1 MAILKVRKSES
12 SFVAPTE
19 GWHEVTI
26 LSADRG
32 MYPTGNKSKYIDL
45 RFEEFPEQ
53 VKLRVH
59 QTFDDD
65 GAEWKILGVF
75 RYANAGISEIF
86 ATEDG
91 LEAQMNIDDKPE
103 HLIGCKIN
111 VYVYKNAKGY
121 TDISDK
127 VAPTVFKNDWEAYDK
142 AGVEEAKKYI
152 YEKKI
157 KTYIADKRYNPDA
170 DDSWDA
176 GPPTENGAPEVEVE
190 AKTTETTEEE
200 SWV

>member
-1 MAILKVRKSES
+1 MAILKVKKSES
-12 SFVAPTE
+12 SFIAPTE

-26 LSADRG
+26 ASAARG
-32 MYPTGNKSKYIDL
+32 EYSVGKKNKYIDL

-59 QTFDDD
+59 QAFDDD
-65 GAEWKILGVF
+65 KNEWKILTVF
-75 RYANAGISEIF
+75 RKANAGISEIF
-86 ATEDG
+86 ETENG

-127 VAPTVFKNDWEAYDK
+127 VAPAVFKNDWESYDK
-142 AGVEEAKKYI
+142 AGVEEAKKFT
-152 YEKKI
+152 YENQI
-157 KTYIADKRYNPDA
+157 KAYIADKRYNPDA
-170 DDSWDA
+170 DDSWDS
-176 GPPTENGAPEVEVE
+176 GPPDLTTDNGIPDVS
-190 AKTTETTEEE
+190 TETTEKE
-200 SWV
+200 SWL

>member
-1 MAILKVRKSES
+1 
-12 SFVAPTE
+12 
-19 GWHEVTI
+19 
-26 LSADRG
+26 
-32 MYPTGNKSKYIDL
+32 
-45 RFEEFPEQ
+45 
-53 VKLRVH
+53 
-59 QTFDDD
+59 
-65 GAEWKILGVF
+65 
-75 RYANAGISEIF
+75 
-86 ATEDG
+86 
-91 LEAQMNIDDKPE
+91 MNIDDKPE

-121 TDISDK
+121 TDVSDK
-127 VAPTVFKNDWEAYDK
+127 VAPTVYKNDWEAYDK